1 MKMILWLMA
10 LLSAASVH
18 AGVDRKCYVEL
29 ENGSYV
35 VIQGTITDSQRAEIA
50 FKKKG
55 FEMDG
60 QLLMVRRVVEC
71 QPTEQPFSQEAARAQ
86 EASQPR

>member
-10 LLSAASVH
+10 LLSAASVD

-29 ENGSYV
+29 ENGVYV
-35 VIQGTITDSQRAEIA
+35 VIQGTIMDSQRAEIA

-55 FEMDG
+55 FEMDR

-71 QPTEQPFSQEAARAQ
+71 QQTEQPFNLEAAKQQ
-86 EASQPR
+86 EEKQPR

>member
-29 ENGSYV
+29 ENGIYV
-35 VIQGTITDSQRAEIA
+35 VASGAWSRSTDA
-50 FKKKG
+50 
-55 FEMDG
+55 D
-60 QLLMVRRVVEC
+60 
-71 QPTEQPFSQEAARAQ
+71 
-86 EASQPR
+86 

>member
-29 ENGSYV
+29 ENGVYV

-50 FKKKG
+50 FKQKG
-55 FEMDG
+55 FEMDK
-60 QLLMVRRVVEC
+60 QLSMVRRVVEC
-71 QPTEQPFSQEAARAQ
+71 QPTEQPFNLEAAKHQQ
-86 EASQPR
+86 ETQPR

>member
-29 ENGSYV
+29 ENGIYV

-55 FEMDG
+55 FEYNG
-60 QLLMVRRVVEC
+60 KISKVKEVLEC
-71 QPTEQPFSQEAARAQ
+71 VAVSSPFSLDAALHQEKI
-86 EASQPR
+86 QPR